1 MWLNGVFHLEIC
13 NFLVLL
19 ALHNYISCHL
29 SHCGIPRQIYFSL
42 RLSYYRGSRE
52 AGLANCFTAA
62 GTLFVEGTGQLFL
75 QRSLLN
81 ILHWADFSCCDFE
94 VEIFLLKCSIAFW
107 KGYPAS
113 PGRQRGKG
121 TPLSFRTQEQ
131 QCQDG
136 TFKKVQ
142 QGDAFRMLRYWLAPS

>member
-1 MWLNGVFHLEIC
+1 MWLNGAFHLEIC

-29 SHCGIPRQIYFSL
+29 SHRGIPRQIYFSL

-52 AGLANCFTAA
+52 AGLANCFRAA
-62 GTLFVEGTGQLFL
+62 LFVEGTGQLSP

-81 ILHWADFSCCDFE
+81 MFCTGRISSCRDCE
-94 VEIFLLKCSIAFW
+94 VEIFLLKCSIALW

-113 PGRQRGKG
+113 PGWQRGKG
-121 TPLSFRTQEQ
+121 TPLSFRTQKQ
-131 QCQDG
+131 QCQEG